1 MYGSEFVCNKSQLF
15 KYVEDRKALVSKIE
29 RFSAECDVEN
39 LLESIERFHNLTS
52 KISTISMECLNQN
65 HITLEDY
72 NRIRDET
79 NEMYPR
85 IKRMINENLKQRCDV
100 EWYAV

>member
-29 RFSAECDVEN
+29 RLSAECDVEN

-85 IKRMINENLKQRCDV
+85 IKKMINENLRQRCDV

>member
-1 MYGSEFVCNKSQLF
+1 
-15 KYVEDRKALVSKIE
+15 
-29 RFSAECDVEN
+29 
-39 LLESIERFHNLTS
+39 
-52 KISTISMECLNQN
+52 MECLNQN

-85 IKRMINENLKQRCDV
+85 IKKMINENLRQRCDV